1 MSGADR
7 PQEVRFTTS
16 SRRPDKVR
24 ADLQAWLAG
33 RLGAGADPVITDLT
47 APERNG
53 LSSETVLFDA
63 EWTASGARAAH
74 RLVAR
79 LAPPGDSFPVFP
91 SYDLTGQFETMRL
104 VGELSSVPV
113 PRVLWDEP
121 DPAALGT
128 PFFVMERVDGQVP
141 PDLMPY
147 TFGDSWLMAG
157 DAGQRRRASDS
168 TVRALAELH
177 RIPDPRSA
185 FAFLDRGDRSASP
198 LRRHV
203 DASRAWL
210 AWIEGDGPAPLLD
223 RCFDWLDEHWPDEEP
238 PAVVSWGDARIGN
251 IIYADFRPAALLDWE
266 MAGLG
271 PGEIDL
277 AWLVFLHRFFD
288 DLAVEYGMEGMP
300 GFLRRSDA
308 ERIYAEAAGRAPRDM
323 DWYLVYAA
331 ARHGVALT
339 RVSQRAVHFGEA
351 EPPADPDAPVLHRA
365 TLEAMMSGAY
375 WPALAADR
383 K

>member
-1 MSGADR
+1 MSEVDK
-7 PQEVRFTTS
+7 PQEIRFTTS
-16 SRRPDKVR
+16 SRQPDQVR
-24 ADLQAWLAG
+24 ADLQTWLTG
-33 RLGAGADPVITDLT
+33 RLGAAAAPVITGLT
-47 APERNG
+47 TPERNG

-63 EWTASGARAAH
+63 EWTESGVRAEH

-113 PRVLWDEP
+113 PGVLWNEP

-128 PFFVMERVDGQVP
+128 PFFVMRRVDGQVP

-157 DAGQRRRASDS
+157 DTEQRRRASDS
-168 TVRALAELH
+168 TVRALAGLH
-177 RIPDPRSA
+177 RIADPRSV

-203 DASRAWL
+203 DANRAWL
-210 AWIEGDGPAPLLD
+210 TWIERDGPAPLLD
-223 RCFDWLDEHWPDEEP
+223 RCFDWLDEHWPAEEP
-238 PAVVSWGDARIGN
+238 PTVVTWGDARIGN
-251 IIYADFRPAALLDWE
+251 IIYAGFQPAALLDWE

-271 PGEIDL
+271 PGEVDL
-277 AWLVFLHRFFD
+277 AWLIFLHRFFD
-288 DLAVEYGMEGMP
+288 DLALELGLEGMP
-300 GFLRRSDA
+300 DFLGRSDV
-308 ERIYAEAAGRAPRDM
+308 EQIYARETGHVPRDM

-331 ARHGVALT
+331 ARHGIALT

-365 TLEAMMSGAY
+365 TLEAMMAGTY
-375 WPALAADR
+375 WPALAPDR